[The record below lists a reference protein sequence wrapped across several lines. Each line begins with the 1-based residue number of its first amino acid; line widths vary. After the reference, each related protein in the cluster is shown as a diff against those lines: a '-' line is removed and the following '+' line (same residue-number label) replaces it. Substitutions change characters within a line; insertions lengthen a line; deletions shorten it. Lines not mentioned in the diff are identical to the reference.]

1 MRLRTA
7 FSIVASSL
15 FVYACAQETTTDN
28 KPSETAIRGS
38 VEILCDEQIVD
49 LMGPSKILYDSVH
62 PDAHVTLTPINALDA
77 ADALIRHD
85 ARAIVI
91 GRDWIPEED
100 TIIKNDKG
108 LEGYPRSMVARD
120 ALVFF
125 ASKKF
130 PYDTMHADNL
140 NSYIASGTFNS
151 KAYPKL
157 KKPPVLIVPGSNS
170 SIYGNV
176 VNMIC
181 KGKPPAK
188 GIITSL
194 GNREATMRRVG
205 SDPGV
210 IGIGLLSQF
219 IRDTTVKLI
228 RLSYTDSNGVYETPK
243 PVHASYIVMG
253 KYPYPVPIYIV
264 LRENV
269 GQYSLPSGYL
279 LYVARDGKAQRTFLD
294 AGIEPGYAKI
304 ELITED

>member
-1 MRLRTA
+1 
-7 FSIVASSL
+7 VVSS
-15 FVYACAQETTTDN
+15 FFANACAQETRDK

-38 VEILCDEQIVD
+38 VEILCDEQIID

-77 ADALIRHD
+77 TDALIRHD
-85 ARAIVI
+85 ARAIIV
-91 GRDWIPEED
+91 GRDWLPEED

-108 LEGYPRSMVARD
+108 LEGYPRTMVARD

-140 NSYIASGTFNS
+140 NSYIVSGTFNV

-157 KKPPVLIVPGSNS
+157 KRPPVLIVPGSNS

-176 VNMIC
+176 VNVIC
-181 KGKPPAK
+181 KGRTPAK
-188 GIITSL
+188 GVITSL
-194 GNREATMRRVG
+194 GKREEVVRRVG
-205 SDPGV
+205 SDPGS

-219 IRDTTVKLI
+219 ARDTTVKLI
-228 RLSYTDSNGVYETPK
+228 RLSYTDSNDVYEPPK
-243 PVHASYIVMG
+243 PVHASYVIMG

-269 GQYSLPSGYL
+269 SQYSLPSGYL

-304 ELITED
+304 ELIIED